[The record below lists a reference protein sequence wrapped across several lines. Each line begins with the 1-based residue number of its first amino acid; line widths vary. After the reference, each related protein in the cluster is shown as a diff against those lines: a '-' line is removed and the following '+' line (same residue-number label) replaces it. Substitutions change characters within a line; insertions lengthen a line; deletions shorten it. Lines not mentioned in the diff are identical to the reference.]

1 MSPQARTGPG
11 GASEL
16 ARTAGLCLTAS
27 LRLLRRLWGE
37 ARRDRALGLSTLAR
51 TESVYLNALPARV
64 ETGRYRDSSPS
75 EPTDYARLEAL
86 ARRLGLGTGD
96 VFVDLGCGIGRAV
109 CLMSHLGA
117 GRCVGVEADEG
128 LLERA
133 RANAAETERRTGR
146 PVEIVHA
153 DAAEL
158 PASLLDEATVLY
170 LFNPFGFRTL
180 HDCVD
185 RLRESLARRPRVV
198 TVAYHAPVHR
208 WYLDDRPWLAA
219 DERPGGPEGVAV
231 WRSRA
236 GYDYAN
242 GI

>member
-1 MSPQARTGPG
+1 MSRQARTGPG

-16 ARTAGLCLTAS
+16 ARTAGLCLAAS
-27 LRLLRRLWGE
+27 LRLLRRLWLE
-37 ARRDRALGLSTLAR
+37 SRRDRSLGLSTLER

-64 ETGRYRDSSPS
+64 ESGRYRDSSPS
-75 EPTDYARLEAL
+75 QPTDYDRLEAL
-86 ARRLGLGTGD
+86 ARHLGAGPAD
-96 VFVDLGCGIGRAV
+96 VFVDLGCGSGRAV

-133 RANAAETERRTGR
+133 RANAAETSRRTGR
-146 PVEIVHA
+146 PVEILRA

-158 PASLLDEATVLY
+158 PPALLDEATVLY
-170 LFNPFGFRTL
+170 FFNPFGFRTL

-208 WYLDDRPWLAA
+208 WYVDDRPWLAP
-219 DERPGGPEGVAV
+219 DERPGTPEGIAV
-231 WRSRA
+231 WRSRPD
-236 GYDYAN
+236 YDYVN